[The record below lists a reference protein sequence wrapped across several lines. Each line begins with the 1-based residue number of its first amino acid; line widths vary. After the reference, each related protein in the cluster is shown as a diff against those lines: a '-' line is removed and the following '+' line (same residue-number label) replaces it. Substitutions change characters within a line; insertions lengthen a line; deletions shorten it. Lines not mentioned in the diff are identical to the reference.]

1 MKVDPKDNPH
11 GHPIPDYWDDLTDD
25 EKRFLLDAPV
35 VDIVPHGGTGVVAS
49 LAQQG
54 GGLFLAYKRE
64 YEALVAAG
72 RVRPESRV

>member
-1 MKVDPKDNPH
+1 MDGAQRGGEVQASQSVEARKSPSYACDKGKVHQDH
-11 GHPIPDYWDDLTDD
+11 AVAV
-25 EKRFLLDAPV
+25 R
-35 VDIVPHGGTGVVAS
+35 GVVAS

>member
-1 MKVDPKDNPH
+1 VHQDH
-11 GHPIPDYWDDLTDD
+11 AVAV
-25 EKRFLLDAPV
+25 R
-35 VDIVPHGGTGVVAS
+35 GVVAS